1 MAGSGGTE
9 SLDDDAKYLR
19 VRAGEFLFASVA
31 PRALQHLADNGLSVV
46 LFHLQ
51 LRATIVFRSYTSSPR
66 LICASCGWRLI
77 QKGLAIG
84 LVVESG
90 GVRALERR
98 RNETIRRI
106 KKFW

>member
-1 MAGSGGTE
+1 MSI
-9 SLDDDAKYLR
+9 
-19 VRAGEFLFASVA
+19 
-31 PRALQHLADNGLSVV
+31 V
-46 LFHLQ
+46 LIHLQ
-51 LRATIVFRSYTSSPR
+51 FRVTLVFRSYTSPR

-77 QKGLAIG
+77 QKGLAVG

-98 RNETIRRI
+98 KNETIRQI